1 MSVSVREGNPDIR
14 INWRLAFALVVF
26 AYCAFMIPQ
35 LPAFRIIVG
44 DEPVYLDPAIN
55 LAEGTGLRSSAWWQ
69 HPSETW
75 AGNVPLH
82 ALVSAGWIS
91 LGAGEGYVANR
102 LMSFA
107 FFVVALWIFAETFAR
122 TLSGMRSWQPALFA
136 MLLLLSLY
144 GSAISQGIRPDALA
158 MLILAGWVFFQSSDR
173 PLVRVLSSFIAGFLC
188 ILTGFQVAL
197 ALMIYFAA
205 IAFLDINF
213 FRRAGEAAAA
223 GAGFL
228 AALVLLYWFYSRCGV
243 WDVFWNS
250 TFGMQANRFEQ
261 WQGLRDPVLWATT
274 LVCLAGLFQ
283 GGATARIARAG
294 LTGGIGLALIF
305 FAIMKFPQYYAFF
318 ALVPSCAVA
327 AAILPRLKPA
337 PMKWSLGILLGS
349 SCAISFPLVCIM
361 TWNNWEARSYSR
373 VETWAQQTV
382 RPNDVAFVN
391 PSAYFAVRPLAADIF
406 TNATLKTLSTEERR
420 KINLVIIW
428 TDREGPN
435 TSYGEIMKYLPGDWQ
450 LVSSYEAT
458 EGLSARWAKLAFLNR
473 LSAVSPYRFTAYRR
487 SEYPSR

>member
-1 MSVSVREGNPDIR
+1 MSVFVHEGNRGIGG
-14 INWRLAFALVVF
+14 NWRLAFALVVF

-35 LPAFRIIVG
+35 LPAFRIIIG

-55 LAEGTGLRSSAWWQ
+55 LAEGAGLRSSAWWQ

-82 ALVSAGWIS
+82 ALVSASWIS

-102 LMSFA
+102 FMSFA
-107 FFVVALWIFAETFAR
+107 FFVVALWILAETFAR
-122 TLSGMRSWQPALFA
+122 SVSGMRPWQPALFA

-158 MLILAGWVFFQSSDR
+158 MLILAGWVSFQGSDKPIIR
-173 PLVRVLSSFIAGFLC
+173 ISSSFIAGFLC
-188 ILTGFQVAL
+188 LLTGFQAAL

-205 IAFLDINF
+205 IALLDLNL
-213 FRRAGEAAAA
+213 FRRTGEAAVA

-228 AALVLLYWFYSRCGV
+228 AALGLLYWFYSRCGV

-250 TFGMQANRFEQ
+250 TFGMKANRFEQ
-261 WQGLRDPVLWATT
+261 WHGLRDPVLWATT
-274 LVCLAGLFQ
+274 LVCLVGLFQ

-294 LTGGIGLALIF
+294 LMGGIGLAFIF

-318 ALVPSCAVA
+318 SLVPSCAGA
-327 AAILPRLKPA
+327 AAILPRLKPVS
-337 PMKWSLGILLGS
+337 MKWGLGILLGL
-349 SCAISFPLVCIM
+349 SCTISFPLVCIM
-361 TWNNWEARSYSR
+361 TWNNWEARSYSG
-373 VETWAQQTV
+373 VETWARQIVQ
-382 RPNDVAFVN
+382 PNDMVFVD
-391 PSAYFAVRPLAADIF
+391 PGAYFAVRPLASGIF
-406 TNATLKTLSTEERR
+406 ANATLKTLSTEERR
-420 KINLVIIW
+420 NINLVIIW

-450 LVSSYEAT
+450 LISSYEAT
-458 EGLSARWAKLAFLNR
+458 RGFSARWAKLAFLDR
-473 LSAVSPYRFTAYRR
+473 LSNVSPYRFTAYRR
-487 SEYPSR
+487 SENPPR